1 MSESETS
8 RPELDR
14 PEFSR
19 IADTRQI
26 DAAPVHL
33 AASEEECAGLARRFD
48 LVAVKRLEAT
58 LALDKD
64 GTAIRA
70 TGTLSA
76 DIVQSCAISGEDLP
90 VLIREQLSFRFVPA
104 GQHQPDEELE
114 LEASELDEI
123 EFSGTSFDLGE
134 AVAQSLVLAID
145 PFAEGPDA
153 ERVRREVLKEAEE
166 AGPFAALAALKKS
179 D

>member
-1 MSESETS
+1 MSESE
-8 RPELDR
+8 
-14 PEFSR
+14 FSR
-19 IADTRQI
+19 TADTRQI
-26 DAAPVHL
+26 DAAALHL
-33 AASEEECAGLARRFD
+33 LATEAECAALARRFD

-58 LALDKD
+58 LSLAKEDA
-64 GTAIRA
+64 AILA

-90 VLIREQLSFRFVPA
+90 VLIREPLSFRFVPA
-104 GQHQPDEELE
+104 SQHSPDEELE
-114 LEASELDEI
+114 LEANELDEI
-123 EFSGTSFDLGE
+123 EFTGTSFDLGE

-153 ERVRREVLKEAEE
+153 ERVRREVLKDAAES
-166 AGPFAALAALKKS
+166 GPFAALAALKKP

>member
-1 MSESETS
+1 MSEN
-8 RPELDR
+8 ELNR

-26 DAAPVHL
+26 DVAPLQLV
-33 AASEEECAGLARRFD
+33 AGATECAALARRFD
-48 LVAVKRLEAT
+48 LVRVSRLEAT
-58 LALDKD
+58 LSLAKEDA
-64 GTAIRA
+64 AILA
-70 TGTLSA
+70 AGTLSA

-90 VLIREQLSFRFVPA
+90 VLIRETLSFRFVPA

-114 LEASELDEI
+114 LEAGELDEI
-123 EFSGTSFDLGE
+123 EFTGTSFDLGE

-153 ERVRREVLKEAEE
+153 ERVRREVLKGAGE

>member
-1 MSESETS
+1 MSESEFS
-8 RPELDR
+8 R

-19 IADTRQI
+19 TADTRQV
-26 DAAPVHL
+26 DAAPLHL
-33 AASEEECAGLARRFD
+33 VATEAECAALARRFD
-48 LVAVKRLEAT
+48 LVAIKRLDAT
-58 LALDKD
+58 LSLAKAEAVIL
-64 GTAIRA
+64 A

-76 DIVQSCAISGEDLP
+76 DIIQSCAISGEDLP
-90 VLIREQLSFRFVPA
+90 VLIREPLSFRFVPA
-104 GQHQPDEELE
+104 GQYSPDEELE
-114 LEASELDEI
+114 LEADELDEI
-123 EFSGTSFDLGE
+123 EFSGTGFDLGE

-153 ERVRREVLKEAEE
+153 ERVRREVLKDAGE